1 MSELVYKIGN
11 YKCSSKEEY
20 DAMKSDLKEIKEI
33 RIVFDENSLEGIEKI
48 LKYITGNKEVLTTK
62 LGEQYKKSL
71 LSKYKSYNAE
81 RSKLID
87 KPINKKTVV
96 KGRESRDEEIEKNKS
111 RDEVVGKSHE
121 AVIKNNTTSN
131 MIPTEVTNDTK
142 YVPLPI
148 DIKLPK
154 EKNLLYI
161 LFAFVITCLSSFLI
175 LIDRIESYNFF
186 GNGIGNHIDDGGE
199 IAIIWITIMFTI
211 TTVIGISEYVRIQG
225 VYKAISEA
233 EEKLFN
239 DKNAKKDEKDGYGCL
254 AAILGIIAILIPPI
268 LIILMIIAAIF
279 ISMPKFRWLKMN
291 VKAIIAFIVYFFGNM
306 IVGSG
311 MILVFDVLYIRGIG
325 SLRTN
330 GIIISL
336 CVGLICVGFIY
347 RVAKS
352 QRKPINYGFRA
363 MCAVPIM
370 IFMALLPF
378 AGIAAY
384 SYMLYGEK
392 SSTSGYVAPGVH
404 TVAGHERHLQNGSV
418 VWINPYPR
426 TNPDGILWNN
436 FSYKG

>member
-20 DAMKSDLKEIKEI
+20 DAIKSDLEEIKEI

-48 LKYITGNKEVLTTK
+48 LKYITSNGEVLTSK
-62 LGEQYKKSL
+62 LGEQYKKNL
-71 LSKYKSYNAE
+71 LSKYKSYKAE
-81 RSKLID
+81 RSNIID
-87 KPINKKTVV
+87 NPINEKTVV
-96 KGRESRDEEIEKNKS
+96 ERRESRDEEVEKSKP
-111 RDEVVGKSHE
+111 RGEVVEKSH
-121 AVIKNNTTSN
+121 APVIKNNITSKT
-131 MIPTEVTNDTK
+131 ILAEVTNDIK

-154 EKNLLYI
+154 EKNFLYLLNVFI
-161 LFAFVITCLSSFLI
+161 ITGLFSFLI
-175 LIDRIESYNFF
+175 LTSITYMDNYF
-186 GNGIGNHIDDGGE
+186 GNNMGDSITDNLVL
-199 IAIIWITIMFTI
+199 AQIWITIMFMI

-384 SYMLYGEK
+384 TYMLYGEK